1 MSPIFK
7 KQVPGKDTCIFR
19 GCAYKKG
26 KGTCSLVANTR
37 LGNRRESPLIL
48 NSMIICNGAT
58 QDIKIG
64 FLVISWRA
72 CLKSWCW
79 LTLPL
84 VATSCIQCVSSFV
97 LHKTSFYLST
107 RCYACCPWMFLA
119 CQLCTLCLM
128 ISQIL
133 KLSFAISVH
142 HDNLSEKVEDL
153 DRYVF
158 CIIQK

>member
-133 KLSFAISVH
+133 LSFAISVH
-142 HDNLSEKVEDL
+142 HEKVKDL
-153 DRYVF
+153 DRYAF
-158 CIIQK
+158 CIIQI